1 MKKVLKIFIIT
12 ILITIILIIGAA
24 IVIPIVFKPQLLE
37 LAKTEINKNVNA
49 NVEFS
54 DFKVSIFKGFPDVY
68 IGLMDL
74 SIVGIDEFE
83 GQTLVAFDEFS
94 VKVDIKS
101 VIKME
106 NMQVK
111 SILLINP
118 IMAAIITPEGKANWD
133 IFVFSDE
140 EEEIIEEVEEEPMT
154 MRVVLEKLEIR
165 NATISYID
173 GESDMKATIENLN
186 FVLSG
191 DMGMDQTDLQ
201 IKTTIASFNFFMDG
215 IRYVRNAP
223 VAFDA
228 EIGADLMND
237 VYTFNDNLFSI
248 NDISLNFKGSVLMP
262 TDDIDVNITFSTPK
276 TDFKSLLSMIPAIY
290 MSDFEGL
297 ETSGNLSLNGW
308 VKGSVTE
315 TTLPSVGIDLT
326 VSNARF
332 QYPDL
337 PKAVENV
344 SVKTKIFYDGVDED
358 KTTIDVSKFH
368 LEMAGNPFDIA
379 LSVRTPMSDMYV
391 AGSMVGVIDFNSLAD
406 VIPLEDMTIAGI
418 LESNMEFGGLMS
430 YIENEQY
437 EKFKADGSLKLVNF
451 EFESPDL
458 PQAMKI
464 LETTLNF
471 SPKYVQLASFDA
483 RIGSSDLQLDGRLEN
498 FIPFVFSDETIKG
511 TLNLRSSL
519 IDLNELM
526 GEEAEETTEV
536 QDTVPMSVI
545 EVPKNIDFVL
555 TSNIKKV
562 IFDKLDID
570 DIKGKIIVRD
580 GKVQMDNVG
589 MNMLKGSMNLTGEY
603 NTQNMEEPKI
613 DFAMDIKNF
622 DIPSAFRSF
631 SMIENMAPQAKKITG
646 NVSTKLSLNAILD
659 TLMTPDLNSIN
670 AMGVLGC
677 KSIAIVNAPTFTK
690 IGDLLK
696 NEDISNPRLKDFMAN
711 LEVKQGRIYIKPFDT
726 EASGIKMNFG
736 GDMGIDQ
743 TIDYKI
749 KLEMP
754 RSKLGPASQALES
767 VTNFAAAK
775 GLSIGQSDVVK
786 LNLFVTGTATN
797 PNVKLDMGDA
807 AQSIKDQVKDQVKEK
822 IDEKVDQAKE
832 EARRKAK
839 EQADKLIRDAE
850 KQAENI
856 RAEARKAAEAV
867 KKEAN
872 ANAKKVEDEA
882 KGKGVIAERA
892 AKVTAD
898 KIRSEGEK
906 AAKKIIDEADA
917 KAKSVIDKAK
927 VEAARIESAAN

>member
-1 MKKVLKIFIIT
+1 
-12 ILITIILIIGAA
+12 
-24 IVIPIVFKPQLLE
+24 
-37 LAKTEINKNVNA
+37 
-49 NVEFS
+49 
-54 DFKVSIFKGFPDVY
+54 
-68 IGLMDL
+68 
-74 SIVGIDEFE
+74 
-83 GQTLVAFDEFS
+83 
-94 VKVDIKS
+94 
-101 VIKME
+101 
-106 NMQVK
+106 
-111 SILLINP
+111 
-118 IMAAIITPEGKANWD
+118 
-133 IFVFSDE
+133 
-140 EEEIIEEVEEEPMT
+140 
-154 MRVVLEKLEIR
+154 
-165 NATISYID
+165 
-173 GESDMKATIENLN
+173 MKATIENLN
-186 FVLSG
+186 FTLSG
-191 DMGMDQTDLQ
+191 DMGLDQTDLQ
-201 IKTTIASFNFFMDG
+201 INTTIANFNFFMDG
-215 IRYVRNAP
+215 LRYVRNAT
-223 VAFDA
+223 VGFNA
-228 EIGADLMND
+228 EIGADLNNSI
-237 VYTFNDNLFSI
+237 YTFKDNLFSI
-248 NDISLNFKGSVLMP
+248 NEIALKFDGDVKMP
-262 TDDIDVNITFSTPK
+262 TDDIDVDISFSTSK
-276 TDFKSLLSMIPAIY
+276 TEFKSLLSMVPAIY
-290 MSDFEGL
+290 MSDFDGL

-315 TTLPSVGIDLT
+315 TTLPSVGIDLA
-326 VSNARF
+326 VNNARF

-337 PKAVENV
+337 PKSVENV
-344 SVKTKIFYDGVDED
+344 SIKTKILYDGVNED
-358 KTTIDVSKFH
+358 KTTVDVSKFH
-368 LEMAGNPFDIA
+368 LEMAGNPFDVT

-391 AGSMVGVIDFNSLAD
+391 AGSMVGVIDFNSLTD
-406 VIPLEDMTIAGI
+406 VIPLDDMSIAGI
-418 LESNMEFGGLMS
+418 LESNLEFGGLMS

-458 PQAMKI
+458 PKTMRI
-464 LETTLNF
+464 VETTLNF

-498 FIPFVFSDETIKG
+498 FIPFVFNDETIKG

-526 GEEAEETTEV
+526 GEEVEETTEEV
-536 QDTVPMSVI
+536 QDTIPMSVI

-555 TSNIKKV
+555 TSNIKRVK
-562 IFDKLDID
+562 FDKLDID
-570 DIKGKIIVRD
+570 DIKGKIIIRN

-589 MNMLKGSMNLTGEY
+589 MNMLKGSMNLSGEY

-622 DIPSAFRSF
+622 DIPSAFKSF
-631 SMIENMAPQAKKITG
+631 SMIESMAPQVKNITG

-670 AMGVLGC
+670 AMGMLGC

-696 NEDISNPRLKDFMAN
+696 NDDISNPRLKDFMAN

-726 EASGIKMNFG
+726 EVSGIKMNFG

-754 RSKLGPASQALES
+754 RSKLGPASQALEN
-767 VTNFAAAK
+767 VTAFAAAK

-797 PNVKLDMGDA
+797 PNIKLDMGEA
-807 AQSIKDQVKDQVKEK
+807 AQSLKDQVKDQVKEK

-839 EQADKLIRDAE
+839 EQADKLISDAE

-856 RAEARKAAEAV
+856 RAEARKAAEV
-867 KKEAN
+867 VRNEAN

-892 AKVTAD
+892 AKVSAD

-917 KAKSVIDKAK
+917 KAKGVIDKAK
-927 VEAARIESAAN
+927 VEAARIEGAAS